1 MTIVNE
7 SGLYSLVLGS
17 RKPEAKRFKRWVF
30 DELIPKIKSQ
40 QKPHEIVS
48 NGGVQTFKNTEF
60 GEVKTIEENG
70 EVLFCAK
77 DVATALGYKDTINA
91 IKSHCKGVVKR
102 HHLSN
107 GGEQEMSFIPESDLY
122 RLAFGSKLAAAERFT
137 DWVTKDVLPSI
148 RKHGAY
154 MTPDTLENM
163 ISSPEFGIRLL
174 TALKDEREKSA
185 RLAAQIESDRPK
197 IDYYNTILQCKDAI
211 PISVIAKDYGMSAA
225 QMNKRLNEL
234 GIQYKQG
241 GVWLLYQKYADQGYT
256 NSSTFY
262 FINEDGDKHSKV
274 HTRWTQKGRLFLYD
288 ALKDAGVVPVC
299 EVG

>member
-1 MTIVNE
+1 MENKIQVFENSEFGSVRTIE
-7 SGLYSLVLGS
+7 EGDKVLFCGS
-17 RKPEAKRFKRWVF
+17 DIAKALGYAKPQNALAAHCKGALKRGTPTPGGVQELLFIPEGDVYRLIASSKLPSAEKFEKWVF
-30 DELIPKIKSQ
+30 D
-40 QKPHEIVS
+40 
-48 NGGVQTFKNTEF
+48 
-60 GEVKTIEENG
+60 
-70 EVLFCAK
+70 
-77 DVATALGYKDTINA
+77 
-91 IKSHCKGVVKR
+91 
-102 HHLSN
+102 
-107 GGEQEMSFIPESDLY
+107 
-122 RLAFGSKLAAAERFT
+122 
-137 DWVTKDVLPSI
+137 DVLPSI
-148 RKHGAY
+148 RRHGAY

-288 ALKDAGVVPVC
+288 VLKDAGVVPVC

>member
-1 MTIVNE
+1 MENKIQ
-7 SGLYSLVLGS
+7 
-17 RKPEAKRFKRWVF
+17 VF
-30 DELIPKIKSQ
+30 ENS
-40 QKPHEIVS
+40 
-48 NGGVQTFKNTEF
+48 EF
-60 GEVKTIEENG
+60 GSVRTIEENDK
-70 EVLFCAK
+70 VLFCGLDMAK
-77 DVATALGYKDTINA
+77 ALGYSNPRKALSD
-91 IKSHCKGVVKR
+91 HCKGVTKR
-102 HHLSN
+102 YAPTS
-107 GGEQEMSFIPESDLY
+107 GGEQEMSFIPEGDVY
-122 RLAFGSKLAAAERFT
+122 RLIASSKLPSAEKFEK
-137 DWVTKDVLPSI
+137 WVFDDVLPTI

-185 RLAAQIESDRPK
+185 QLAAQIESDRPK

>member
-1 MTIVNE
+1 MENKIQVFENSEFGSVRTIE
-7 SGLYSLVLGS
+7 EGDKVLFCGS
-17 RKPEAKRFKRWVF
+17 DIAKALGYAKPQNALAAHCKGALKRGTPTPGGFQELLFIPEGDVYRLIASSKLPSAEKFKKWVF
-30 DELIPKIKSQ
+30 D
-40 QKPHEIVS
+40 
-48 NGGVQTFKNTEF
+48 
-60 GEVKTIEENG
+60 
-70 EVLFCAK
+70 
-77 DVATALGYKDTINA
+77 
-91 IKSHCKGVVKR
+91 
-102 HHLSN
+102 
-107 GGEQEMSFIPESDLY
+107 
-122 RLAFGSKLAAAERFT
+122 
-137 DWVTKDVLPSI
+137 DVLPTI

-225 QMNKRLNEL
+225 QMNKRPNEL

>member
-1 MTIVNE
+1 MENKIQ
-7 SGLYSLVLGS
+7 
-17 RKPEAKRFKRWVF
+17 VF
-30 DELIPKIKSQ
+30 ENS
-40 QKPHEIVS
+40 
-48 NGGVQTFKNTEF
+48 EF
-60 GEVKTIEENG
+60 GSVRTIEENDK
-70 EVLFCAK
+70 VLFCGLDMAK
-77 DVATALGYKDTINA
+77 ALGYSNPRKALSD
-91 IKSHCKGVVKR
+91 HCKGVTKR
-102 HHLSN
+102 YAPTS
-107 GGEQEMSFIPESDLY
+107 GGEQEMSFIPEGDVY
-122 RLAFGSKLAAAERFT
+122 RLIASSKLPSAEKFEK
-137 DWVTKDVLPSI
+137 WVFDDVLPTI

-256 NSSTFY
+256 NSSTFC

-288 ALKDAGVVPVC
+288 TLKDAGVVPVC

>member
-1 MTIVNE
+1 MENKIQVFESNKFGNVRVIEREGEPWFVAADVCKALEISNSRDALSRIDEDEKGVASTDTLGGKQDMTIVNE

-17 RKPEAKRFKRWVF
+17 RKPEAKQFKRWVT
-30 DELIPKIKSQ
+30 
-40 QKPHEIVS
+40 H
-48 NGGVQTFKNTEF
+48 
-60 GEVKTIEENG
+60 
-70 EVLFCAK
+70 
-77 DVATALGYKDTINA
+77 DVI
-91 IKSHCKGVVKR
+91 
-102 HHLSN
+102 
-107 GGEQEMSFIPESDLY
+107 
-122 RLAFGSKLAAAERFT
+122 
-137 DWVTKDVLPSI
+137 PSI

>member
-1 MTIVNE
+1 MENKIQVFENSEFGSVRTIE
-7 SGLYSLVLGS
+7 EGDKVLFCGS
-17 RKPEAKRFKRWVF
+17 DIAKALGYAKPQNALAAHCKGALKRGTPTPGGFQELLFIPEGDVYRLIASSKLPSAEKFEKWVF
-30 DELIPKIKSQ
+30 D
-40 QKPHEIVS
+40 
-48 NGGVQTFKNTEF
+48 
-60 GEVKTIEENG
+60 
-70 EVLFCAK
+70 
-77 DVATALGYKDTINA
+77 
-91 IKSHCKGVVKR
+91 
-102 HHLSN
+102 
-107 GGEQEMSFIPESDLY
+107 
-122 RLAFGSKLAAAERFT
+122 
-137 DWVTKDVLPSI
+137 DVLPTI

>member
-1 MTIVNE
+1 MENKIQVFENSEFGSVRTIE
-7 SGLYSLVLGS
+7 EGDKVLFCGS
-17 RKPEAKRFKRWVF
+17 DIAKALGYAKPQNALAAHCKGALKRGTPTPGGVQELLFIPEGDVYRLIASSKLPSAEKFEKWVF
-30 DELIPKIKSQ
+30 D
-40 QKPHEIVS
+40 
-48 NGGVQTFKNTEF
+48 
-60 GEVKTIEENG
+60 
-70 EVLFCAK
+70 
-77 DVATALGYKDTINA
+77 
-91 IKSHCKGVVKR
+91 
-102 HHLSN
+102 
-107 GGEQEMSFIPESDLY
+107 
-122 RLAFGSKLAAAERFT
+122 
-137 DWVTKDVLPSI
+137 DVLPSI
-148 RKHGAY
+148 RRHGAY

>member
-1 MTIVNE
+1 MENKIQVFEDSEFGSVRTIE
-7 SGLYSLVLGS
+7 EGDKVLFCGS
-17 RKPEAKRFKRWVF
+17 DIAKALGYAKPQNALAAHCKGALKRGTPTPGGFQELLFIPEGDVYRLIASSKLPSAEKFEKWVF
-30 DELIPKIKSQ
+30 D
-40 QKPHEIVS
+40 
-48 NGGVQTFKNTEF
+48 
-60 GEVKTIEENG
+60 
-70 EVLFCAK
+70 
-77 DVATALGYKDTINA
+77 
-91 IKSHCKGVVKR
+91 
-102 HHLSN
+102 
-107 GGEQEMSFIPESDLY
+107 
-122 RLAFGSKLAAAERFT
+122 
-137 DWVTKDVLPSI
+137 DVLPTI